1 MKIRT
6 LMLSALMAM
15 AACKTTEKV
24 GYQHPHGA
32 PSKGKILMV
41 VGSPTISQQTK
52 WPIGFWA
59 AELTHPM
66 HIFEQA
72 GYTVEITS
80 TAGGKIEMDAY
91 SNPTDKSGYSAH
103 DVISLGYLQ
112 KKEFQAKL
120 ANTLKFTEVKS
131 SDYAAIFLVG
141 GQSPMYTFK
150 GNTDLQKTF
159 ATFYESGKPAAAVCH
174 STTLLLEA
182 KKSNGDLLVKGK
194 TWTGF
199 ADAEEKYADD
209 FVKMK
214 IQPYWIETEARKLS
228 GTTFKVQPVFT
239 PYAILD
245 GNLVTGQQQN
255 SGALAA
261 EFVVELLNKK

>member
-1 MKIRT
+1 
-6 LMLSALMAM
+6 MLSALMAI

-52 WPIGFWA
+52 WPIGFLA

-91 SNPTDKSGYSAH
+91 SNPTDKSGYSSH

-120 ANTLKFTEVKS
+120 ANTLKFTEVKT

-141 GQSPMYTFK
+141 GQSPMYTSR
-150 GNTDLQKTF
+150 
-159 ATFYESGKPAAAVCH
+159 E
-174 STTLLLEA
+174 TL
-182 KKSNGDLLVKGK
+182 
-194 TWTGF
+194 
-199 ADAEEKYADD
+199 
-209 FVKMK
+209 
-214 IQPYWIETEARKLS
+214 ICRKLLR
-228 GTTFKVQPVFT
+228 PFT
-239 PYAILD
+239 SRA
-245 GNLVTGQQQN
+245 NLPQQSATRRRFCSKPKNRTETCSSKAKPGLVSQTQKRN
-255 SGALAA
+255 TPITS
-261 EFVVELLNKK
+261 